1 VNTVERL
8 HVSFAFAKFFEIKD
22 NPFGKMTNFG
32 FYEAC
37 PRDKISLQ
45 RKFFSSDW
53 MTVAN
58 ACNRVWN
65 ELLVIFYKGCKCN
78 IVFLTS
84 VLFTTHGLFMYTCI
98 HVSNTFH
105 TQSCTW
111 GAYGYSFIAYD

>member
-45 RKFFSSDW
+45 R
-53 MTVAN
+53 
-58 ACNRVWN
+58 
-65 ELLVIFYKGCKCN
+65 
-78 IVFLTS
+78 
-84 VLFTTHGLFMYTCI
+84 
-98 HVSNTFH
+98 
-105 TQSCTW
+105 
-111 GAYGYSFIAYD
+111 